1 MEWDRKMRGKGKTN
15 VGATKGSPVS
25 PIIFL
30 IWMALIIKKIEIE
43 IQEVALYDNEL
54 PSCLNDLH
62 VNIYIRNRIHIDME
76 LLLKRINKVV
86 NWVARDNHLPLG
98 ELKYEKL
105 VLRKKRREKNNDM
118 KWVK

>member
-1 MEWDRKMRGKGKTN
+1 MK
-15 VGATKGSPVS
+15 
-25 PIIFL
+25 
-30 IWMALIIKKIEIE
+30 
-43 IQEVALYDNEL
+43 
-54 PSCLNDLH
+54 
-62 VNIYIRNRIHIDME
+62 
-76 LLLKRINKVV
+76 LLLKRIDKVV